1 MDSRVIPSTED
12 IEMTVFLT
20 VVAENIHA
28 VSHMKHETFSMY
40 EYAMD
45 FGKIFKEATKRSAKC
60 GHHYFTHPTFYYP
73 LPKWQDIL
81 PARSNLSQELCEDE
95 NETEINLSES
105 QETTEETQD

>member
-28 VSHMKHETFSMY
+28 VSHMKHKTFSMY

-45 FGKIFKEATKRSAKC
+45 FGKNFQR
-60 GHHYFTHPTFYYP
+60 GH
-73 LPKWQDIL
+73 
-81 PARSNLSQELCEDE
+81 
-95 NETEINLSES
+95 
-105 QETTEETQD
+105 

>member
-1 MDSRVIPSTED
+1 MDSRVIPATED

-40 EYAMD
+40 EYAKD

-60 GHHYFTHPTFYYP
+60 GHHASYFLLPT
-73 LPKWQDIL
+73 
-81 PARSNLSQELCEDE
+81 
-95 NETEINLSES
+95 
-105 QETTEETQD
+105 TQMAGHIAS

>member
-40 EYAMD
+40 EYAKD

-60 GHHYFTHPTFYYP
+60 GHHYFTHPTSYYP
-73 LPKWQDIL
+73 LLKESLTLAEVPKSSLCL
-81 PARSNLSQELCEDE
+81 PNPLPEQK
-95 NETEINLSES
+95 
-105 QETTEETQD
+105 EER